1 MLAPAVVFDL
11 DGVLFDPRARKEQFA
26 ADFEDVDPMMTH
38 EHREIGDYYHLDT
51 PMNEDTVAKVNAWKE
66 KGVAIYYLT
75 ARRSFGRSQTWKSLE
90 EHGFPTD
97 RISQLYMKPS
107 IEMDTQE
114 FKKMVLAELQKRYTI
129 VGFWD
134 DWEPNRA
141 VAEELGIPVY
151 EVVE

>member
-11 DGVLFDPRARKEQFA
+11 DGVLFDPTARKEQFA
-26 ADFEDVDPMMTH
+26 SDYDVDPWMAH
-38 EHREIGDYYHLDT
+38 EHREIGNYYHLDT
-51 PMNEDTVAKVNAWKE
+51 PMGEETVATVNSWKE

-75 ARRSFGRSQTWKSLE
+75 ARRSLGRSQTWRSLE

-97 RISQLYMKPS
+97 RVSQLYMKPS
-107 IEMDTQE
+107 IDMDTQE
-114 FKKMVLAELQKRYTI
+114 FKKKVLAELQKRYTI